1 MRFLAALG
9 MTNPGRYSLDS
20 PLARP
25 VPGRGMLGVWPRRS
39 RTTAQAADPSGYDKR
54 SMSEAV
60 LGLLDSLGVAERF
73 VVVGHDRGA
82 RVARRM
88 AADHPERVVGA
99 ALLDIMPLEWV
110 FDQGSAGYARRYY
123 HWYFMLQ
130 RGIAEAAMGAVPRAF
145 AINQFERAHVPLDP
159 AAVEHYVEMF

>member
-1 MRFLAALG
+1 
-9 MTNPGRYSLDS
+9 
-20 PLARP
+20 
-25 VPGRGMLGVWPRRS
+25 
-39 RTTAQAADPSGYDKR
+39 
-54 SMSEAV
+54 MSEAV

-145 AINQFERAHVPLDP
+145 AINQTLQFSAVPVVDP
-159 AAVEHYVEMF
+159 ALKKRRIVLAGEVPSAIHPPPGCPFHPRCPVAEARCRTERPVLRKLGEDQFVACHLAT